1 MKLEPDSFMCT
12 KHGVDLTDAVTA
24 ELGEVAVM
32 SFGVSFG
39 RLFSGRPSRVRK
51 FSVVVRCPGRDRAH
65 QLVFRGRVD
74 ESE

>member
-1 MKLEPDSFMCT
+1 MKREPDSFVCT
-12 KHGVDLTDAVTA
+12 THGVDLTDAVTA

-39 RLFSGRPSRVRK
+39 RLFSGRPSRVRE
-51 FSVVVRCPGRDRAH
+51 FSVVVRCPGGDHGH

-74 ESE
+74 ESK